1 MLHSEIIRGYGH
13 LLSVRSLQKM
23 KTFILIFTILIGLGF
38 SACKTTPEPSSPTP
52 PQPESGETTD
62 TRSPPAN
69 EAQNTEA
76 SGKQQPSNSSQKPGS
91 EAAEPRR
98 QPPAEQAA
106 SENTGDTK
114 PTQGQRSDQRQPEAP
129 SVESS
134 PESGKSESEAPSTQ
148 ASQKSGMPRAQ
159 APSTAEAK
167 LKKAREDLKVSEAT
181 ERKIAAKLEALK
193 NSGNAS
199 AEDIRDYEIY
209 HERVEAMVAENRKRV
224 EELENAYRRHK
235 PEGKAAQTT
244 ESGESPGSDESIPEM
259 QTQDQ
264 VAELDRQLTASLS
277 QFDAMLLKEME
288 TIETRSA
295 AKMRDLAQEA
305 AEAAKR
311 LKEKGID
318 LGTPESESSDE
329 ASQQEKTGDNETASE
344 KSDSETEAGD
354 VDDTVASGDRPK
366 GQGPGPKDNRGSRYS
381 KEDDDIVARQLREA
395 AENETDPELKE
406 KLWKEYEE
414 YKKNTQ

>member
-1 MLHSEIIRGYGH
+1 
-13 LLSVRSLQKM
+13 M
-23 KTFILIFTILIGLGF
+23 KALIFILTILIGFWF
-38 SACKTTPEPSSPTP
+38 SACKTTPEPSTPMP
-52 PQPESGETTD
+52 PQPESRETAETRPPPSSD
-62 TRSPPAN
+62 TQETEQSG
-69 EAQNTEA
+69 AQ
-76 SGKQQPSNSSQKPGS
+76 QQSSSSQKSGS
-91 EAAEPRR
+91 EAAEPTQQSSTKEAAPRDTEDAKQTQAQKSDENR
-98 QPPAEQAA
+98 PQAPPAE
-106 SENTGDTK
+106 T
-114 PTQGQRSDQRQPEAP
+114 
-129 SVESS
+129 S
-134 PESGKSESEAPSTQ
+134 PESGQSEAEAPSTQ
-148 ASQKSGMPRAQ
+148 ASRKSEMPGPQ
-159 APSTAEAK
+159 APSTAESK

-193 NSGNAS
+193 KSGKAS

-209 HERVEAMVAENRKRV
+209 HERVQDMVAENRKRV
-224 EELENAYRRHK
+224 EELESAYRRHK
-235 PEGKAAQTT
+235 PEGKTPQTA
-244 ESGESPGSDESIPEM
+244 ESSGSSGSEESIPEA

-288 TIETRSA
+288 TIETKSA

-318 LGTPESESSDE
+318 LGSAESESSDE
-329 ASQQEKTGDNETASE
+329 ASQQEKTGDKETAGE
-344 KSDSETEAGD
+344 KKEAGTEAGEA
-354 VDDTVASGDRPK
+354 DDTVASSDRPK
-366 GQGPGPKDNRGSRYS
+366 GQGPGSKDSRGSRYS

-406 KLWKEYEE
+406 KLWKEYED